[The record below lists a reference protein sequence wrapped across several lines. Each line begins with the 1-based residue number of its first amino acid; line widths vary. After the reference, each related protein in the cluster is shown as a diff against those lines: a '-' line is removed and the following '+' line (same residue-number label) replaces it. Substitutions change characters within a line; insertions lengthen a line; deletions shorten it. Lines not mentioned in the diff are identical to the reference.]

1 MKVTNAMKKPLTKL
15 SVISAVSKVLT
26 RTALTTA
33 ARITPMTDITELAQS
48 LKRRAASANEF
59 GEGLFFIKADDVLAL
74 VEALELKEEQ
84 RANWSQMARKL
95 GEDLDA
101 AEKRIAELG
110 SKLANPVQLPKTNG
124 YWTEQEKAY
133 EEAIALAK
141 RQIRLA
147 GFRCDE
153 DEKRLDADVS
163 NRNQPGMVVAV
174 HINVGDFVK
183 FRGQVY
189 EVKETDFD
197 DHDVTLWF
205 VCGEVLKCAAGCPIE
220 VVSAPEEDE

>member
-1 MKVTNAMKKPLTKL
+1 MT
-15 SVISAVSKVLT
+15 
-26 RTALTTA
+26 
-33 ARITPMTDITELAQS
+33 TDITELAQS